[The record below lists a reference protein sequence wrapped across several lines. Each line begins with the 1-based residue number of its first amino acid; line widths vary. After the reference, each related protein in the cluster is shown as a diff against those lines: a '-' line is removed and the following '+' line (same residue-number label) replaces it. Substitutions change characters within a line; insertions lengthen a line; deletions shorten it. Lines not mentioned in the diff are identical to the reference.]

1 MKLEASRS
9 AWTRHAGPEVRPAAP
24 GGGPRSPPPL
34 PHDPGKQRFHSC
46 SPRVDVAAPGFQTE
60 EVFIPARNGL
70 FTTWGEIL
78 CRSVVF
84 KRPRPLTTAKPLE
97 FGTNM
102 IVAGG
107 GCEV

>member
-9 AWTRHAGPEVRPAAP
+9 AWTGHAGPEVRPAAP
-24 GGGPRSPPPL
+24 GGGPRPPPPL
-34 PHDPGKQRFHSC
+34 PHDP
-46 SPRVDVAAPGFQTE
+46 VDVAAPGFQTE